1 MGRER
6 MERAPVDVLVA
17 GVLGWASSVVWR
29 MELEETVRWVNM
41 VVIVGVSL
49 VVLGFTVYGAVGRSC
64 CCCCDMVGHQ
74 RMGGETSIM
83 DNEGEWKNAGSL
95 NDS

>member
-29 MELEETVRWVNM
+29 MALEGTVRRANM

-49 VVLGFTVYGAVGRSC
+49 VVLGFTVY
-64 CCCCDMVGHQ
+64 CDMVGHQ

-83 DNEGEWKNAGSL
+83 DNKVEWKNAGSL

>member
-29 MELEETVRWVNM
+29 MALEGTVRRANM

-64 CCCCDMVGHQ
+64 CCCDMVGHQ

-83 DNEGEWKNAGSL
+83 DNKVEWKNAGSL